1 MPGGG
6 GFLQPSAAE
15 QAALREKREERARAE
30 KQAQAARRK
39 AKKARVAELEL
50 GMRERQEAREAP
62 AAPVVLRPEDKERD
76 DAIAEYLGTKPY
88 WGRSAFANLELIKEL
103 CGPEGE
109 RAYDRTRKLWGTRVV
124 THLRR
129 LLQSHQWEPVGVPE
143 EWWPALLAAADA
155 KAEAEMRHA
164 EAVAQERRE
173 RLLEEQ
179 AHRERAAARRAR
191 QEAECV
197 EREAEAAREAERAA
211 ERERLREKSERA
223 RTTEPPTDDEVAA
236 CHALGFEEATIEAS
250 HARPGSGRHRLE
262 HRGALAALDGHLPP
276 RRRRGARVHAHDPR
290 PRRHGRRRAACKRET
305 VERLNAAR
313 AAGKGGVRAARL
325 RVVFA

>member
-1 MPGGG
+1 MPG

-15 QAALREKREERARAE
+15 QAALRGKHEERARTEKRAKAE
-30 KQAQAARRK
+30 KRK
-39 AKKARVAELEL
+39 TQKARVAELEE
-50 GMRERQEAREAP
+50 GMRERKRTREALPAAAAP
-62 AAPVVLRPEDKERD
+62 AAPVVLSPEDKERD
-76 DAIAEYLGTKPY
+76 DAVAAYLDSKPY
-88 WGRSAFANLELIKEL
+88 WGRSAFANLELVKEL

-164 EAVAQERRE
+164 EAVAQARRE

-179 AHRERAAARRAR
+179 AHRDRAAARRAR
-191 QEAECV
+191 QEAERV
-197 EREAEAAREAERAA
+197 ERAAEAEREAERAA
-211 ERERLREKSERA
+211 ERELLREKSERA

-236 CHALGFEEATIEAS
+236 CHALGVEEATIEAS
-250 HARPGSGRHRLE
+250 HVWPELGPTSGLSTEARLLRWIEICVHGVDVE
-262 HRGALAALDGHLPP
+262 HEFTPTSRNQAAMDGL
-276 RRRRGARVHAHDPR
+276 
-290 PRRHGRRRAACKRET
+290 RAACKHET
-305 VERLNAAR
+305 VERLNERAR
-313 AAGKGGVRAARL
+313 AL
-325 RVVFA
+325 